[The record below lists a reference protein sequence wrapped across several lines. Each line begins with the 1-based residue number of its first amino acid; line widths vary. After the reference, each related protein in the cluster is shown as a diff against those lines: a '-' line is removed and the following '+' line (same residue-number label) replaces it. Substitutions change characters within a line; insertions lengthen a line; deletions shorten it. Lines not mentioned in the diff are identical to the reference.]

1 MTTTTKL
8 PTCCD
13 AAGTTPPSQK
23 AFLQSSEKI
32 TELLSSFSL
41 WTFKIHKVACLG
53 LCMLLLGFE
62 DVVGYFTFGGRM
74 ENYLF
79 FLSKTRLYI
88 IIEVQRL
95 DPFKRVLQA
104 STYYKTN
111 FEVATE
117 IHRNMVIKIIK
128 KQILWLFSGSSL
140 KTLSQCFPK
149 YLSKKYILYAK
160 VIIGLTTPQPSSII
174 TNTQQITSFALLI

>member
-1 MTTTTKL
+1 
-8 PTCCD
+8 
-13 AAGTTPPSQK
+13 
-23 AFLQSSEKI
+23 
-32 TELLSSFSL
+32 
-41 WTFKIHKVACLG
+41 
-53 LCMLLLGFE
+53 
-62 DVVGYFTFGGRM
+62 M

-79 FLSKTRLYI
+79 FLSKNRLYI

-128 KQILWLFSGSSL
+128 KQIL
-140 KTLSQCFPK
+140 
-149 YLSKKYILYAK
+149 
-160 VIIGLTTPQPSSII
+160 
-174 TNTQQITSFALLI
+174 